1 MRISD
6 WSSDVCSSD
15 LAIADGVDGFD
26 AKHVAHGVDR
36 AHLRPDIILGG
47 DVLQRFVGGLPR
59 NDEYR
64 MALLD
69 RPSDEALLRRQV
81 QNVEAVDPGREDQER
96 LAEALFRRGIVLDEL
111 KQIGSTACREHG
123 VQYV

>member
-1 MRISD
+1 MRG
-6 WSSDVCSSD
+6 SSHT
-15 LAIADGVDGFD
+15 IAVGVDGFD
-26 AKHVAHGVDR
+26 ATHGAHGVDR

-96 LAEALFRRGIVLDEL
+96 LAEDLFRRGIVLDEL
-111 KQIGSTACREHG
+111 KQFGRSEERRVGKECYRTCRLW
-123 VQYV
+123 